1 MERPQAAAVSERP
14 LDSIAD
20 EFRQLCEEVEVA
32 DKKIIL
38 VVNKIDK
45 SPMSDSIAIPDGFN
59 ERISISAKS
68 RTNIEAIRD
77 ALTRC
82 VAERGVN
89 DSTLLTN
96 ARHYDLMMKIADDID
111 RIEEGLTGGLPTDLV
126 AIDVR
131 SALDKLGRLTGTITD
146 NDVLN
151 TVFGRFC
158 IGK

>member
-1 MERPQAAAVSERP
+1 MFVCLAAVFP
-14 LDSIAD
+14 AVAAFAADDSAPG
-20 EFRQLCEEVEVA
+20 EPVQSVQAGAQEKAE
-32 DKKIIL
+32 
-38 VVNKIDK
+38 
-45 SPMSDSIAIPDGFN
+45 
-59 ERISISAKS
+59 
-68 RTNIEAIRD
+68 NIEAIRT
-77 ALTRC
+77 ALTRSVSAC
-82 VAERGVN
+82 EVT

-96 ARHYDLMMKIADDID
+96 ARHYDLMMKIAADID